1 MAPNGAMRKV
11 SISCCFTPTITQ
23 LSESPLIT
31 QLCEST
37 LIIDSQVRL
46 IFYCLAATDRVICIY
61 KFTSC
66 FCLMLPLLDPKAP
79 HAV

>member
-1 MAPNGAMRKV
+1 MRQKWRPIERCEKSV
-11 SISCCFTPTITQ
+11 YHAVLLQ
-23 LSESPLIT
+23 LSLNSPLIT

-46 IFYCLAATDRVICIY
+46 IFYCLQATDRVICIY

-66 FCLMLPLLDPKAP
+66 FRLMLPLLDP
-79 HAV
+79 